1 MRNQPFS
8 EQLSQERNGFA
19 PVWRNH
25 MLQAFSTVP
34 SDLAERSVSFRAG
47 ADPIIDALLRNA
59 TATPLLR
66 KEGRAASL
74 SC

>member
-1 MRNQPFS
+1 
-8 EQLSQERNGFA
+8 
-19 PVWRNH
+19 